1 MSDDVRSL
9 RNSRPAAVYQY
20 MQQGASEKSLLDK
33 ISRTGKTGMEEQKEI
48 SETGTKGTGAKQENE
63 GVLKTAADF
72 VSTFVVTIVVII
84 AILLVIGRFTGIH
97 LFNVE
102 SGSMTPEYPVGT
114 LLIDKETDPSL
125 IEQGDVVTFIMNE
138 EGMLVTH
145 RVVSIDRTDK
155 TFTTKGDA
163 NNVEDPEPVMWG
175 NVIGKV
181 MFSIPFAGKPFSY
194 ITAEENRKVVIG
206 VIAGLL
212 ILSLI
217 WDFTSKKKGADRK

>member
-1 MSDDVRSL
+1 M
-9 RNSRPAAVYQY
+9 
-20 MQQGASEKSLLDK
+20 
-33 ISRTGKTGMEEQKEI
+33 
-48 SETGTKGTGAKQENE
+48 
-63 GVLKTAADF
+63 
-72 VSTFVVTIVVII
+72 
-84 AILLVIGRFTGIH
+84 
-97 LFNVE
+97 
-102 SGSMTPEYPVGT
+102 GT
-114 LLIDKETDPSL
+114 LLIDKETDPLL

-181 MFSIPFAGKPFSY
+181 MFSVPFAGKPFSY
-194 ITAEENRKVVIG
+194 ITAEENRKIVIG

-217 WDFTSKKKGADRK
+217 WDFTSKKKGADKK

>member
-1 MSDDVRSL
+1 
-9 RNSRPAAVYQY
+9 
-20 MQQGASEKSLLDK
+20 
-33 ISRTGKTGMEEQKEI
+33 MEEQKEI

-63 GVLKTAADF
+63 GVLKTVADF

-181 MFSIPFAGKPFSY
+181 MFSVPFAGKPFSY
-194 ITAEENRKVVIG
+194 ISAEENRKIVIG

-217 WDFTSKKKGADRK
+217 WDFTSKKKGADKK